1 MHLIKMMLQA
11 GVQKTLILVEMAK
24 SPSKSIRNFINSVFW
39 GVSDKCCSRILE
51 KKTLV

>member
-1 MHLIKMMLQA
+1 MHLIKMMLQ

-24 SPSKSIRNFINSVFW
+24 SPPKSIRNFINSVFW
-39 GVSDKCCSRILE
+39 GVSDKCCSTILE